1 MNLPSGES
9 FPVSLVYTKRV
20 IDLKGDLFVGYMLL
34 FSVVIGLVLTL
45 LLTPLRLIVRKKGT
59 EQQVPL
65 MWIAGLALLFII
77 GIFGFYYI
85 TNLDRNPS
93 SLWLIGLVVTA
104 AGAFYQWD
112 WSGRSKAYYFS
123 YYCCSVFIWQ
133 PLFYLMQMRNSTCL
147 KWSKSRNQSVRWDR
161 NTCECTTAICSQ

>member
-65 MWIAGLALLFII
+65 MWIADWHCCLSS
-77 GIFGFYYI
+77 GF
-85 TNLDRNPS
+85 S
-93 SLWLIGLVVTA
+93 A
-104 AGAFYQWD
+104 
-112 WSGRSKAYYFS
+112 
-123 YYCCSVFIWQ
+123 
-133 PLFYLMQMRNSTCL
+133 STT
-147 KWSKSRNQSVRWDR
+147 SP
-161 NTCECTTAICSQ
+161 I